1 MSVIKNE
8 PEQFSFRPKARL
20 LVLLGDQLIGSPRL
34 ALFELVKNA
43 YDADATNV
51 TVELCDLDTVAPY
64 IHVRD
69 DGTGMSFEEIRD
81 IWLVPGSDHRLL
93 AKQALIR
100 SKKYG
105 RLPLGEKGLGR
116 FAVHK
121 LGERIILA
129 SRREGQDY
137 ESVVE
142 IDWTTLAK
150 KDFLSDATVEIQRQ
164 KPEYFSGGKFGTAI
178 LITNLRDTTWSRGEV
193 RRTFRQV
200 TSICSPFSGPKDFK
214 VEFKVPGRESDL
226 QGIPSYEE
234 ILERALWK
242 FNFTVTKDGDFSWDY
257 SFDNKLKEVPL
268 ENRAA
273 QQSEKRLLIRSPAR
287 DLLGDSSISR
297 DDRVLVDAE
306 LLKGIGSVR
315 GELYVFDRDKEVL
328 SRMPETQLIKLF
340 LQESGGIRVYRDG
353 VRVYNYG
360 EQGDD
365 WLGLDLRRVN
375 VPTTRISRN
384 IVVGAIHLEQE
395 GSTALVEKT
404 NREGFVDST
413 QLENL
418 KRVVL
423 GAISAFE
430 IERRFDKERLRV
442 LLKTNAPDPTYSIST
457 DVTRLRHLADKH
469 HLLEEF
475 EPTIKRIELE
485 FKEFQTTM
493 LQAGLS
499 GLGLAV
505 VFHEVERGVRG
516 FYQGLEAGLPA
527 DALKDQ
533 ASALTKLFDGFAG
546 LLRKN
551 EREPLKLS
559 ALLKQA
565 RDLNAIRFRYHRIQF
580 ICPLLEGKGPDFT
593 INASRSLLLGVLSN
607 LFDNAIFWL
616 RMRYPEVNGE
626 APALTRRLFIST
638 FEAENGRV
646 GFAVADNGPG
656 FVDPPATLVQPFV
669 SRKPEG
675 MGLGLYYANLVM
687 ELSQGSLQFPDA
699 GDVEL
704 PEEAEGAV
712 VALVFKSGEKIK

>member
-1 MSVIKNE
+1 MPNSQRAA
-8 PEQFSFRPKARL
+8 EQFSFRPKARL
-20 LVLLGDQLIGSPRL
+20 LVLLGDQLIGSSRL

-43 YDADATNV
+43 YDADATSV
-51 TVELCDLDTVAPY
+51 TVELCDLDSAAPY

-69 DGTGMSFEEIRD
+69 DGTGMSFEDIRD

-100 SKKYG
+100 SKKFG

-129 SRREGQDY
+129 SRREGLDY

-142 IDWTTLAK
+142 IDWTTLATK
-150 KDFLSDATVEIQRQ
+150 NFLSDATVEILQQ
-164 KPEYFSGGKFGTAI
+164 EPEYFPGDKYGTAI
-178 LITNLRDTTWSRGEV
+178 LITNLRDKSWSRGEV

-226 QGIPSYEE
+226 NGIPSYEE
-234 ILERALWK
+234 ILDRALWK
-242 FNFTVTKDGDFSWDY
+242 FNFRVDHEGVFSWNY

-268 ENRAA
+268 ESRTAS
-273 QQSEKRLLIRSPAR
+273 QSDKRLLIRAPAR
-287 DLLGDSSISR
+287 DLLGDSSIKR
-297 DDRVLVDAE
+297 DDRILVDAS
-306 LLKGIGSVR
+306 LLKGIGSIS

-395 GSTALVEKT
+395 GSTALLEKT
-404 NREGFVDST
+404 SREGFVDSE

-418 KRVVL
+418 KRVIL

-442 LLKTNAPDPTYSIST
+442 LLKKDAPDPTYTIST
-457 DVTRLRHLADKH
+457 DVTKLRHLAEQH
-469 HLLEEF
+469 GLLEKF

-485 FKEFQTTM
+485 FQEFQSTM

-505 VFHEVERGVRG
+505 IFHEVERGVRG
-516 FYQGLEAGLPA
+516 FHQGLEAGLPA
-527 DALKDQ
+527 EALTEQ

-559 ALLKQA
+559 ALIKQA
-565 RDLNAIRFRYHRIQF
+565 RDLNAIRFRYHRIEF
-580 ICPLLEGKGPDFT
+580 HCPLLEGKAQDFV
-593 INASRSLLLGVLSN
+593 IQASRSLLLGILSN

-616 RMRYPEVNGE
+616 RTRYPEVDGE
-626 APALTRRLFIST
+626 APAHVRKLFIST
-638 FEAENGRV
+638 FAADNGRV
-646 GFAVADNGPG
+646 GFAVGDNGPG

-687 ELSQGSLQFPDA
+687 ELSQGTLQFPESD
-699 GDVEL
+699 DVDL
-704 PEEAEGAV
+704 PDEASGAV
-712 VALVFKSGEKIK
+712 VALIFKSGELAK

>member
-1 MSVIKNE
+1 MPNSKGAV
-8 PEQFSFRPKARL
+8 EQFSFRPKARL
-20 LVLLGDQLIGSPRL
+20 LVLLGDQLIGSSRL

-43 YDADATNV
+43 YDADATTV
-51 TVELCDLDTVAPY
+51 TVELCDLDSATPY

-69 DGTGMSFEEIRD
+69 DGTGMSFEDIRD

-93 AKQALIR
+93 AKKSLIR
-100 SKKYG
+100 SKKFG

-129 SRREGQDY
+129 SRREGFDY

-142 IDWTTLAK
+142 IDWTMLAT
-150 KDFLSDATVEIQRQ
+150 KDFLSDATVEIKRQ
-164 KPEYFSGGKFGTAI
+164 QPEYFPGNKYGTAI
-178 LITNLRDTTWSRGEV
+178 LITNLRDQSWTRGEV

-214 VEFKVPGRESDL
+214 VEFNVPGRESDL
-226 QGIPSYEE
+226 NGIPSYEE

-242 FNFTVTKDGDFSWDY
+242 FKFRVDNEGIFSWNY

-268 ENRAA
+268 ESRTAN
-273 QQSEKRLLIRSPAR
+273 QSDKRLLIRAAAR
-287 DLLGDSSISR
+287 DLLGDSSIKH
-297 DDRVLVDAE
+297 DDRILVDAG
-306 LLKGIGSVR
+306 LLKGIGSIS

-395 GSTALVEKT
+395 DSTALLEKT
-404 NREGFVDST
+404 SREGFVDSV

-418 KRVVL
+418 KRVIL
-423 GAISAFE
+423 GAISTFE

-442 LLKTNAPDPTYSIST
+442 LLKKDAPDPTYTIST
-457 DVTRLRHLADKH
+457 DVTKLRHLADQH
-469 HLLEEF
+469 GLLEKF

-485 FKEFQTTM
+485 FQEFQSTM

-527 DALKDQ
+527 AALIEQ
-533 ASALTKLFDGFAG
+533 AAALTKLFDGFAG

-565 RDLNAIRFRYHRIQF
+565 RDLNAIRFRYHKIEF
-580 ICPLLEGKGPDFT
+580 HCPLLEGKAQDFV
-593 INASRSLLLGVLSN
+593 IQASRSLLLGVLSN

-616 RMRYPEVNGE
+616 RTRYPEIDGE
-626 APALTRRLFIST
+626 APAHVRKLFISV
-638 FEAENGRV
+638 FPADNGRI
-646 GFAVADNGPG
+646 GFAVGDNGPG
-656 FVDPPATLVQPFV
+656 FIDPPATLVQPFV

-687 ELSQGSLQFPDA
+687 ELSQGTLQFPEAD
-699 GDVEL
+699 DVDL
-704 PEEAEGAV
+704 PDEASGAV
-712 VALVFKSGEKIK
+712 VALIFKSGEQTT